1 MKAIFRAT
9 LAALLSIS
17 PASFAA
23 TYHTSFSE
31 SDDPAR
37 WYQPLE
43 TSRQKYDNAML
54 EARNALAE
62 ALRECRATHAGSAC
76 EAAAR
81 RQYRE
86 EASQAR
92 ALLAPTR
99 QLG

>member
-1 MKAIFRAT
+1 MKAISRAT

-17 PASFAA
+17 PASFGA
-23 TYHTSFSE
+23 TYYTSSSA

-62 ALRECRATHAGSAC
+62 ALRDCRASHAGRAC
-76 EAAAR
+76 EADAR

-86 EASQAR
+86 ETSHAR
-92 ALLAPTR
+92 ELLGPTR